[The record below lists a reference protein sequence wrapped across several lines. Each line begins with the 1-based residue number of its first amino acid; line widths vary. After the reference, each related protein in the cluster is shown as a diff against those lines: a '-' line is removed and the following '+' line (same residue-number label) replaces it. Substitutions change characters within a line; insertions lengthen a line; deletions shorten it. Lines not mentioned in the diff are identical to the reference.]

1 MTAMTFGHRLK
12 ELRQARG
19 LNQSEVGFGRYS
31 ASYVSLLER
40 GLRKP
45 NPEVVRFLSDH
56 LGVEPEQFMATDSGE
71 PAPRTTSSPC
81 STWRRAMP
89 GSTATTSW
97 RWCTPR
103 QAAMAAESAGR
114 PDSWWSSTH
123 LLSKA
128 LMTLERY
135 DECHDLAVELSVHS
149 VATQSPGWSS
159 RL

>member
-56 LGVEPEQFMATDSGE
+56 LGVEPEQFMEADSDQPTPSGAT
-71 PAPRTTSSPC
+71 
-81 STWRRAMP
+81 
-89 GSTATTSW
+89 GSTVLDLAARNAW
-97 RWCTPR
+97 LERDYEQAVVLAG
-103 QAAMAAESAGR
+103 QAAQGR
-114 PDSWWSSTH
+114 
-123 LLSKA
+123 
-128 LMTLERY
+128 
-135 DECHDLAVELSVHS
+135 
-149 VATQSPGWSS
+149 
-159 RL
+159 